1 MAGKRKK
8 PNSGRARG
16 QLFSKRQLLEM
27 RIAVLVTAVVRV
39 GCGSALLIAHAVLP
53 RGSAGGEVS
62 AESATQA
69 ETQAVAETE
78 AETEPPAEDTVI
90 HLVAGGDI
98 NVTDKTVAA
107 GAQASGYD
115 YTEVFLDIMPVLA
128 SADLTVVNFEG
139 NTVGTPYGS
148 DTVSAPTELLDALK
162 NAGVDLVQ
170 MANSKA
176 IANGMTGLAATLEA
190 ISEAGMQSVGAY
202 ATNADFNRSGG
213 YVIREVN
220 GIRIAFVAFTKGM
233 DGMGLPSGSE
243 SCVNVLY
250 TDYNS
255 TYQSVDTAS
264 ITSILR
270 NVQAAEPDITI
281 ALLHWG
287 SEFNAQLSSSQ
298 ETIRDLLLENGVS
311 VILGTHSHYVQAVEY
326 SAEDGTLIA
335 YSLGDLLG
343 DADKAGTN
351 YSVLLNIEITKDGTT
366 GAVSVTG
373 YEYVPVYLDDQ
384 TESGGGIRILQVET
398 GIESYENNSLSSIS
412 DEAYEGMLNALEK
425 VNSRMG

>member
-1 MAGKRKK
+1 M
-8 PNSGRARG
+8 
-16 QLFSKRQLLEM
+16 
-27 RIAVLVTAVVRV
+27 
-39 GCGSALLIAHAVLP
+39 
-53 RGSAGGEVS
+53 
-62 AESATQA
+62 
-69 ETQAVAETE
+69 
-78 AETEPPAEDTVI
+78 
-90 HLVAGGDI
+90 
-98 NVTDKTVAA
+98 
-107 GAQASGYD
+107 
-115 YTEVFLDIMPVLA
+115 
-128 SADLTVVNFEG
+128 
-139 NTVGTPYGS
+139 
-148 DTVSAPTELLDALK
+148 
-162 NAGVDLVQ
+162 
-170 MANSKA
+170 
-176 IANGMTGLAATLEA
+176 
-190 ISEAGMQSVGAY
+190 
-202 ATNADFNRSGG
+202 
-213 YVIREVN
+213 IREVN